1 MPSTNASVT
10 GIAVL
15 NDKLYVSR
23 WGFYHVVIY
32 CSTTFQQ
39 QGSFSF
45 SAAVCGYEDGYDSEY
60 EDEDG
65 YDYEYECRFVRK
77 MCNMTACDI
86 NNCLCASDQQSN
98 RIYKADCQNNYTS
111 SQWSVGANPQG
122 LSVTSSHNLLV
133 ALREGHSL
141 REYSTDGDLI
151 REILLQPAGIT
162 SPVHAVQLS
171 QDRYAVTHHGP
182 KHQFSIVD
190 SDGKLVQSYGDDA
203 GNLNNPCGIAVD
215 KRGRVLVA
223 DQSNNRILVFCSK
236 TLKAYPLPLP
246 DCELNGPYSLHYDSA
261 NDRLYIGEWNGGRII
276 CCKLWRHPSD
286 LKSLIRYFVVSVYE

>member
-1 MPSTNASVT
+1 MSSVYNDFCLGYFKVSGQVVHIIPSTNASVT

-15 NDKLYVSR
+15 NDKLFVSR
-23 WGFYHVVIY
+23 WGSQQAVIY
-32 CSTTFQQ
+32 CPTTFQQ

-45 SAAVCGYEDGYDSEY
+45 PAYPHGYGTQL
-60 EDEDG
+60 
-65 YDYEYECRFVRK
+65 R
-77 MCNMTACDI
+77 NMTACDI
-86 NNCLCASDQQSN
+86 NNCLYASDQYSHC
-98 RIYKADCQNNYTS
+98 IYKADCQNNYTS
-111 SQWSVGANPQG
+111 FQWSVGANPQG
-122 LSVTSSHNLLV
+122 LSVTSSHNFLV
-133 ALREGHSL
+133 ALRDGQSL
-141 REYSTDGDLI
+141 REYSTNGTQI
-151 REILLQPAGIT
+151 RQIPLQPAGIT

-203 GNLNNPCGIAVD
+203 GNLNNPYGIEVD

-246 DCELNGPYSLHYDSA
+246 DCELNGPYSLHYDAA

-276 CCKLWRHPSD
+276 C
-286 LKSLIRYFVVSVYE
+286 I